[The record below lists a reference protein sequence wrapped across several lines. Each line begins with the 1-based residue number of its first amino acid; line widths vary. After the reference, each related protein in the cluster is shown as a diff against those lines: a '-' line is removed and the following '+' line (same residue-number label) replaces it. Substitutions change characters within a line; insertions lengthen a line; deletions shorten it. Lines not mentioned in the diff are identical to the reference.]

1 MMLATLFAEP
11 IEQRHKLV
19 HWSNV
24 LTADLDDPESP
35 VRSETERQA
44 GLQDFYVTMMEL
56 WQRRQKE
63 EQSYD
68 IISLLA
74 HDEGVRSASFDE
86 ICALFGLF
94 LVGGNDTTRNSMSGG
109 AWGFSEFP
117 DERSEEH
124 TSELQSLMRISY
136 AVFCLKKKK

>member
-1 MMLATLFAEP
+1 
-11 IEQRHKLV
+11 
-19 HWSNV
+19 
-24 LTADLDDPESP
+24 
-35 VRSETERQA
+35 
-44 GLQDFYVTMMEL
+44 MMEL

-117 DERSEEH
+117 DEWRKLKADPGLAGNAAAEIIRYQ
-124 TSELQSLMRISY
+124 TPVIYQRRPAPRAVELGGELHPAGHNVQNGDISGN
-136 AVFCLKKKK
+136 C